1 MNLDIILGAL
11 LQGITVA
18 VLVFWLVFIVGLA
31 VIFALWYLERGG
43 RR

>member
-1 MNLDIILGAL
+1 MIEMILGAL

-18 VLVFWLVFIVGLA
+18 LLVFGLVFLVGFA

>member
-1 MNLDIILGAL
+1 MSFDIILGAL
-11 LQGITVA
+11 LQGMTVA
-18 VLVFWLVFIVGLA
+18 VLVFGIVFLVGIA

>member
-1 MNLDIILGAL
+1 MIEMILGAL

-18 VLVFWLVFIVGLA
+18 LLVFGLVFLVGLA